1 MSERLEEINNEL
13 EVLKNALSD
22 ASSDNLKK
30 EIEKQID
37 ALAVEGIREV
47 KKHLEEWREEISER
61 EELLSDLNE
70 DEEEGEKKEGYLNIS
85 INKGGEFEID
95 TNGFSYVEIL
105 GLLEVI
111 KQKFINEYCFCTPFY
126 IDKKNPHHLN

>member
-1 MSERLEEINNEL
+1 MSERLEEINDEL
-13 EVLKNALSD
+13 EVLKNALSN
-22 ASSDNLKK
+22 ANSDNLKK

-61 EELLSDLNE
+61 EKLLSDIN
-70 DEEEGEKKEGYLNIS
+70 EEEEEDKEEGHLDIS
-85 INKGGEFEID
+85 INKSGDFKID

-105 GLLEVI
+105 GLLEVV
-111 KQKFINEYCFCTPFY
+111 KQKFIN
-126 IDKKNPHHLN
+126 DNN